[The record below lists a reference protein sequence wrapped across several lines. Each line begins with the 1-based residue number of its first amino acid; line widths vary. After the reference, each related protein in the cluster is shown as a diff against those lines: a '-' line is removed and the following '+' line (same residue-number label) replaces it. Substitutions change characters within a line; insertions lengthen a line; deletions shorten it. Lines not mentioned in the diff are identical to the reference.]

1 MIEAKSAYDPYHPK
15 AEAQTLHGDHAIV
28 SYQVPS
34 QARALPLVFCTVP
47 VYLVDQPC
55 RGNARRSTVAG
66 QISTAPEEGFFF
78 GQFRMGLWPKFN
90 NRSAFP
96 QNAKSLD
103 QFFRQMTP
111 NTAPYDAKVN
121 ANALSSV
128 FEKTGDAVFVRHSQ
142 GCGIDWLISMQS
154 DRVKGIVAYEP
165 GSGFPFTKSEVSV
178 PIKNADFSET

>member
-1 MIEAKSAYDPYHPK
+1 MADCQRCSCQVTGDPPCVSAFFWPVPFPRH
-15 AEAQTLHGDHAIV
+15 AFSAQSEPCPVTIV
-28 SYQVPS
+28 D
-34 QARALPLVFCTVP
+34 RAVLPRAAQCWRSNRHTIRTIRRLKRRGCTVP

-142 GCGIDWLISMQS
+142 GCGID
-154 DRVKGIVAYEP
+154 
-165 GSGFPFTKSEVSV
+165 
-178 PIKNADFSET
+178 